1 MDTHRCT
8 GKTEECKTL
17 MKTLFKRN
25 SREPFIL
32 RPSPKLLEA
41 KGYSSKSYT
50 TLRDV
55 LNTKK
60 KGGLQIEGV
69 KTGL

>member
-25 SREPFIL
+25 SREPFRL

-50 TLRDV
+50 TL
-55 LNTKK
+55 
-60 KGGLQIEGV
+60 
-69 KTGL
+69 